1 MASATVILSSKDVG
15 HVGKFDGTN
24 FPFWKFQV
32 SLVFE
37 QYGLLPVVFGED
49 VKPSLIQVT
58 DDNGAVS
65 DNQAEI
71 KSWCQRDNAARN
83 GIVASIEVGKSRALI
98 NCKTAS
104 EMWKRL
110 CSQYEQAAEE
120 NKHLLITHFYDL
132 EYDKEQSVIEF
143 VTAVETLKRQ
153 LEDIGAPLTDI
164 QVVTKILHSLPPS
177 FRPVVSSWKN
187 LDESQKTLEKLRLI
201 EEGDNKRYAD
211 EGTRKANAAFFS
223 NRNQARAP

>member
-1 MASATVILSSKDVG
+1 M
-15 HVGKFDGTN
+15 
-24 FPFWKFQV
+24 
-32 SLVFE
+32 
-37 QYGLLPVVFGED
+37 
-49 VKPSLIQVT
+49 
-58 DDNGAVS
+58 
-65 DNQAEI
+65 
-71 KSWCQRDNAARN
+71 
-83 GIVASIEVGKSRALI
+83 
-98 NCKTAS
+98 
-104 EMWKRL
+104 
-110 CSQYEQAAEE
+110 
-120 NKHLLITHFYDL
+120 
-132 EYDKEQSVIEF
+132 EF

-177 FRPVVSSWKN
+177 FRHVVSSWKN